1 VSDVGCR
8 VSGEKEV
15 RVLAPGVAMLRAI
28 TGMILPGQQGLDPA
42 ANALQTLI
50 AVEHGSEWRIALFQN
65 TPAQFHGRR
74 SWPSR

>member
-1 VSDVGCR
+1 
-8 VSGEKEV
+8 
-15 RVLAPGVAMLRAI
+15 MLRAI